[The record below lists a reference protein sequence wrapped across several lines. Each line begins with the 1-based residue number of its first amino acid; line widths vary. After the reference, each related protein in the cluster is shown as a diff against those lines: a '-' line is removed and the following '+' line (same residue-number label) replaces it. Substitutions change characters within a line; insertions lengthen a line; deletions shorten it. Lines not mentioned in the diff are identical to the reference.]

1 MTSSAAHQQVLDF
14 LTAGDYYSAH
24 QKARTTATRLLAPP
38 RRGGPSPGSTA
49 TLPYDKKAQE
59 AGQGLWDASRR
70 LLEKGQVGSG
80 VDLAV
85 MLIEDVWKA
94 REVGCGKEER
104 GELTVDVPLLLAS
117 ALFTRRRPS

>member
-1 MTSSAAHQQVLDF
+1 MTTSAAHQQILDF

-38 RRGGPSPGSTA
+38 RRAAPATSTSG
-49 TLPYDKKAQE
+49 TLPYDKKARE
-59 AGQGLWDASRR
+59 AAQGLWDASRR

-85 MLIEDVWKA
+85 MLIEDVFKA
-94 REVGCGKEER
+94 RDVACGKDER
-104 GELTVDVPLLLAS
+104 GQSNPQPHSL
-117 ALFTRRRPS
+117 

>member
-1 MTSSAAHQQVLDF
+1 MITIQRIRKQGLR
-14 LTAGDYYSAH
+14 LL
-24 QKARTTATRLLAPP
+24 KLLAPP

-85 MLIEDVWKA
+85 MLIEDVWRA

-104 GELTVDVPLLLAS
+104 GELPFHLPVIPNRVLFNPRTVS
-117 ALFTRRRPS
+117 WR